1 MRAGEGQVLHRYTMA
16 EDPALAVAFANS
28 LRSAAVATLKVDGR
42 FVSTKRMYLDSQAR
56 RPPARTPFARQ
67 PEPAGPQPKPVCN
80 PAGSPPPGW

>member
-1 MRAGEGQVLHRYTMA
+1 MLHRYTMA

-56 RPPARTPFARQ
+56 PLLHTRPLLHASQ
-67 PEPAGPQPKPVCN
+67 
-80 PAGSPPPGW
+80 